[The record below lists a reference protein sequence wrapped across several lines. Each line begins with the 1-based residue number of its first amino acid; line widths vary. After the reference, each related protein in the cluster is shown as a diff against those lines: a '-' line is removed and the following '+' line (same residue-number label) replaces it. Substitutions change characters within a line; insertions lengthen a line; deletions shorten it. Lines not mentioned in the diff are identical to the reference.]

1 MSAAAEKYLP
11 MKLGPTRMNT
21 SDEDLLSNIEI
32 NIRRQLPQINVL
44 PSRPKR
50 VILVAGGPSLD
61 SEFNNLRHLAWKGHR
76 IFAMNGTAKWLTDRN
91 ILPQYQVILDAQP
104 ENLVFVEEP
113 IPDCTYLLASHVH
126 PSVFEAC
133 KDRNVWIFHT
143 CPLEAARQLFNA
155 YYFDQKSKSHR
166 PGATRWQWI
175 NAGTTVGLGTIGLA
189 RCLGFPFLELFGYD
203 SCCQPDARKYKHH
216 AYDQPWNDVDHVFSV
231 MCKDREFFCTQWQMR
246 QADNFYKL
254 LEAFSKHFSINIYGD
269 GLLAHIIAT
278 RARPWVRSDSDAS

>member
-104 ENLVFVEEP
+104 P
-113 IPDCTYLLASHVH
+113 
-126 PSVFEAC
+126 
-133 KDRNVWIFHT
+133 
-143 CPLEAARQLFNA
+143 
-155 YYFDQKSKSHR
+155 
-166 PGATRWQWI
+166 
-175 NAGTTVGLGTIGLA
+175 
-189 RCLGFPFLELFGYD
+189 
-203 SCCQPDARKYKHH
+203 
-216 AYDQPWNDVDHVFSV
+216 
-231 MCKDREFFCTQWQMR
+231 
-246 QADNFYKL
+246 
-254 LEAFSKHFSINIYGD
+254 
-269 GLLAHIIAT
+269 
-278 RARPWVRSDSDAS
+278 